1 MPSHDTHP
9 TDTVMAILPPRI
21 VPFTPVNSTNNE
33 AARPLETNR
42 SKIRMV
48 ARGVF
53 LNEDHPFKIVKRK
66 INRFGTK
73 IFQANTSKK
82 QNLKREEILSQF

>member
-1 MPSHDTHP
+1 
-9 TDTVMAILPPRI
+9 
-21 VPFTPVNSTNNE
+21 
-33 AARPLETNR
+33 
-42 SKIRMV
+42 MV

-53 LNEDHPFKIVKRK
+53 LNEDQPFKIVKRK

>member
-1 MPSHDTHP
+1 
-9 TDTVMAILPPRI
+9 
-21 VPFTPVNSTNNE
+21 
-33 AARPLETNR
+33 
-42 SKIRMV
+42 MV